1 MASTALL
8 SAPPAAAQAASVP
21 APKQRV
27 ATVHLAAV
35 PLRAAKGPAQTLL
48 SAAYSVGVWQL
59 QHFVVII
66 RPDPSQSQVVA
77 FDFQPQDP
85 ENFYALLAVLT
96 QKHMPGV
103 VLRRSLRRLPNTRC
117 WFIGFADS
125 DDAVDEADRFS
136 KSWSTELIVGEH
148 DCRHFANG
156 YNILT
161 TSEFSLR
168 NWLLRQNLCAECQGL
183 VECLTGERH
192 VLSYLQTI
200 SH

>member
-1 MASTALL
+1 MASAALL
-8 SAPPAAAQAASVP
+8 SAPPAAAPAASVP
-21 APKQRV
+21 ARKQRV
-27 ATVHLAAV
+27 ATVHVAAV

-48 SAAYSVGVWQL
+48 SAAYSMGVWQL

-66 RPDPSQSQVVA
+66 HPDPSQSQVVA

-85 ENFYALLAVLT
+85 ENLYALLAVLT

-103 VLRRSLRRLPNTRC
+103 VLRRSLRRLPSTRC

-125 DDAVDEADRFS
+125 DAVDAADRFS
-136 KSWSTELIVGEH
+136 KSWSTELIVGKH

-156 YNILT
+156 
-161 TSEFSLR
+161 
-168 NWLLRQNLCAECQGL
+168 L
-183 VECLTGERH
+183 VECLTGEQH